1 VSKSR
6 ASRQAGEVS
15 HEPLPLPPETLV
27 VGEFTVYLRPGLNR
41 TWRAQIADRDGPCM
55 IVRGQGR
62 ERAIRRARAWC
73 LKAMKRQ
80 PPRKRRPRRKAP
92 P

>member
-1 VSKSR
+1 MSD
-6 ASRQAGEVS
+6 
-15 HEPLPLPPETLV
+15 EPLPPPPDTFV

-73 LKAMKRQ
+73 LKAMKSE
-80 PPRKRRPRRKAP
+80 PPRKRRPRRNALGLTQ
-92 P
+92 